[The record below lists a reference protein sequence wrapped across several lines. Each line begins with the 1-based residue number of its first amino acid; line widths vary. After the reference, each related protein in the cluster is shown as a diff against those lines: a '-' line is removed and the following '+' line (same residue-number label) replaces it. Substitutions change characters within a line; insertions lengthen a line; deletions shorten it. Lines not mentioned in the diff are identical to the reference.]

1 MEKIYNKL
9 VRDNIPS
16 IIENDGEKPI
26 VRVLD
31 DKEYKQSLLN
41 KLLEEYE
48 EVKKAENKK
57 DFLEECADLLEVLKA
72 LIELED
78 SSLDE
83 VNEIAR
89 KKAEKRG
96 TFSKRLFLEKTIK

>member
-16 IIENDGEKPI
+16 IIASDGEKPI

-96 TFSKRLFLEKTIK
+96 AFSKRLFLEKTIK